1 MPRVFSLISYRYRAR
16 SRLKARRG
24 ACRAAIV
31 RRTTGQS
38 AGLAPVAARTPHL
51 AKSITCLLKCQLEAA
66 GAANSNRQAT
76 RDQRPQYDH
85 ETRHCREDARAAE
98 LSRALRPPALDD
110 TPQCD
115 AAVCGGDRQ
124 RRGPRPFAA
133 AACKLFL
140 RRTPADYQVRAVRS
154 RTAAAPVEQKLGARR
169 RAGLRQP
176 ASVVVVHVELFRKRR
191 AAVIYRR
198 CGNHNF
204 TTPWPRSTSTPS
216 PRRLLDGLAVRA
228 QLSQLDRAVQHPASW
243 SIARRL

>member
-1 MPRVFSLISYRYRAR
+1 MPRVFR
-16 SRLKARRG
+16 SHFCINCASARLKARRS
-24 ACRAAIV
+24 ARRAAIV

-85 ETRHCREDARAAE
+85 ETRHCRERRSHSGAV
-98 LSRALRPPALDD
+98 RALRPPAPDD
-110 TPQCD
+110 TPQRD
-115 AAVCGGDRQ
+115 AAVCGGYRQ
-124 RRGPRPFAA
+124 RRGPRPSAA

-140 RRTPADYQVRAVRS
+140 RRTPADYRVRAVRS
-154 RTAAAPVEQKLGARR
+154 RAAAASVEQKLGARR

-176 ASVVVVHVELFRKRR
+176 ASAVVHVELFRKRR

-228 QLSQLDRAVQHPASW
+228 QLSQLDRAVEHSANW